1 MSDLMNTSFFPPELL
16 RILFTVI
23 CAIVIVFG
31 NAVVMGYLERKL
43 AGRFQ
48 RRPGPME
55 VGWHGILQLAVDGV
69 KLVGK
74 QLIVPKQT
82 DKVLYRLAPIISFA
96 PAIMPLVVIPF
107 SPKLQGRD
115 FDIGLIFILA
125 VVAINVLAILIAGW
139 SSNNKYALLGAMRSV
154 AQNVAYEIPMLLTLL
169 SVILVTN
176 TFSLRGIVEAQSGGA
191 WFIFFMPVAFLI
203 FFIATLAE
211 TNRAPFD
218 LPEAESELTAGFMT
232 EFSGMS
238 FSLFFLAEYT
248 YMFIACS
255 LTVILFLGGWSGP
268 PLPFGE
274 YTSALW
280 FFAKVYALLLTMIWI
295 RWTFPRVRF
304 DQLLNFCWKYLVPF
318 SLVHLLVT
326 AVVVKL

>member
-1 MSDLMNTSFFPPELL
+1 
-16 RILFTVI
+16 
-23 CAIVIVFG
+23 
-31 NAVVMGYLERKL
+31 AVVMGYLERKL

-74 QLIVPKQT
+74 QLIVPSQT

-139 SSNNKYALLGAMRSV
+139 SSNNKYSLLGAMRSV

-169 SVILVTN
+169 SVILVTG

-203 FFIATLAE
+203 FFVCALAE

-218 LPEAESELTAGFMT
+218 LGEAESELIAGFHT
-232 EFSGMS
+232 EYSGMG
-238 FSLFFLAEYT
+238 FGVFFMGEYAN
-248 YMFIACS
+248 IIIGCS
-255 LTVILFLGGWSGP
+255 LAVILFLGGWQSPVEFLSDQG
-268 PLPFGE
+268 
-274 YTSALW
+274 LW
-280 FFAKVYALLLTMIWI
+280 GVFWFLAKVYFLIFCVMWI
-295 RWTFPRVRF
+295 RWTYPRTTLWG
-304 DQLLNFCWKYLVPF
+304 LLNLSWKILIPI
-318 SLVHLLVT
+318 SLLILLLTGAMIKVWPLIT
-326 AVVVKL
+326 GAS

>member
-1 MSDLMNTSFFPPELL
+1 MSGMMTDSTFLPELL
-16 RILFTVI
+16 RILFTAI
-23 CAIVIVFG
+23 CAVVIVFG
-31 NAVVMGYLERKL
+31 NALVMGYLERKL

-74 QLIVPKQT
+74 QLVVPSHA
-82 DKVLYRLAPIISFA
+82 DKALYRIAPILSFA
-96 PAIMPLVVIPF
+96 PSLLPLLVIPF

-115 FDIGLIFILA
+115 LDIGLIFILA
-125 VVAINVLAILIAGW
+125 VVALNVLAILVAGW
-139 SSNNKYALLGAMRSV
+139 SSNNKYSLLGAMRSV

-176 TFSLRGIVEAQSGGA
+176 TFSLQGIVAAQERV
-191 WFIFFMPVAFLI
+191 WFIFIMPVAFLI
-203 FFIATLAE
+203 FFAATIAE

-232 EFSGMS
+232 EFSGMG
-238 FSLFFLAEYT
+238 FSLFFMAEYT

-255 LTVILFLGGWSGP
+255 LTVILFLGGWHGL
-268 PLPFGE
+268 PLPYAE

-280 FFAKVYALLLTMIWI
+280 FFFKVYALLIVMIWI

-318 SLVHLLVT
+318 SLVHLMVT
-326 AVVVKL
+326 AVVLKL

>member
-1 MSDLMNTSFFPPELL
+1 MTFLPPELL
-16 RILFTVI
+16 RILVTVV

-31 NAVVMGYLERKL
+31 NAVVMGYLERKF

-55 VGWHGILQLAVDGV
+55 VGFHGILQLAVDGV

-74 QLIVPKQT
+74 QLVIPRHA
-82 DKVLYRLAPIISFA
+82 DPVLYRIAPIISFA
-96 PAIMPLVVIPF
+96 PSIMPMLVIPF

-115 FDIGLIFILA
+115 FDVGLIFILA
-125 VVAINVLAILIAGW
+125 VVSLNVLAILIAGW
-139 SSNNKYALLGAMRSV
+139 SSNNKYSLLGAMRSV
-154 AQNVAYEIPMLLTLL
+154 AQNVAYEIPMLLTLM
-169 SVILVTN
+169 SVILVTG
-176 TFSLRGIVEAQSGGA
+176 TFSLRGIVEAQTNGI
-191 WFIFFMPVAFLI
+191 WFVFIMPVAFII
-203 FFIATLAE
+203 FFAATLAE

-232 EFSGMS
+232 EFSGMG
-238 FSLFFLAEYT
+238 FSLFFMAEYT

-255 LTVILFLGGWSGP
+255 LTVILFLGGWQGP
-268 PLPFGE
+268 PLPFAE
-274 YTSALW
+274 YSSALW
-280 FFAKVYALLLTMIWI
+280 FFLKVYVLLILMIWI

-318 SLVHLLVT
+318 ALVHLMIT
-326 AVVVKL
+326 AVVLKL

>member
-1 MSDLMNTSFFPPELL
+1 MMTDSFLPPELL

-55 VGWHGILQLAVDGV
+55 VGWHGILQLAADGV

-74 QLIVPKQT
+74 QLLIPT
-82 DKVLYRLAPIISFA
+82 HSDRVLYRIAPIISFA
-96 PAIMPLVVIPF
+96 PSAMPLLVIPF

-139 SSNNKYALLGAMRSV
+139 SSNNKYSLLGAMRSV

-176 TFSLRGIVEAQSGGA
+176 TFSLKGIVAAQEGV
-191 WFIFFMPVAFLI
+191 WFIFVMPVAFLI
-203 FFIATLAE
+203 FFAATLAE

-232 EFSGMS
+232 EFSGMG
-238 FSLFFLAEYT
+238 FSLFFMAEYT

-255 LTVILFLGGWSGP
+255 LTVILFLGGWQGP
-268 PLPFGE
+268 PLPWGE

-280 FFAKVYALLLTMIWI
+280 FFFKVYALLIVMIWI

-318 SLVHLLVT
+318 SLVHLMVT
-326 AVVVKL
+326 AVVLKL

>member
-1 MSDLMNTSFFPPELL
+1 MTESFFLPDLL
-16 RILFTVI
+16 RILFTFV

-55 VGWHGILQLAVDGV
+55 IGWQGVLQLAVDGV

-74 QLIVPKQT
+74 QLVIPAQS
-82 DKVLYRLAPIISFA
+82 DKVLYRIAPIVSFA
-96 PAIMPLVVIPF
+96 PAALPLLVIPF

-115 FDIGLIFILA
+115 FDVGLLFILA
-125 VVAINVLAILIAGW
+125 IVAINVLAILIAGW
-139 SSNNKYALLGAMRSV
+139 GSNNKYSLLGAMRSV

-169 SVILVTN
+169 SVIMVTN
-176 TFSLRGIVEAQSGGA
+176 TFSLQGIVEAQERI
-191 WFIFFMPVAFLI
+191 WFVFLMPVAFI
-203 FFIATLAE
+203 VFFIATLAE

-232 EFSGMS
+232 EYSGMG
-238 FSLFFLAEYT
+238 FSLFFMAEYT

-255 LTVILFLGGWSGP
+255 LTVILFLGGWHGP
-268 PLPFGE
+268 PLPYAD
-274 YTSALW
+274 YTSAIW
-280 FFAKVYALLLTMIWI
+280 FFLKVYFLLIVMIWI

-304 DQLLNFCWKYLVPF
+304 DQLMNFCWKYLVPF

>member
-1 MSDLMNTSFFPPELL
+1 MNETSFLPELL
-16 RILFTVI
+16 RILFTVV

-31 NAVVMGYLERKL
+31 NALVMGYLERKF

-55 VGWHGILQLAVDGV
+55 VGWQGILQLAVDGV

-74 QLIVPKQT
+74 QLLVPKHA
-82 DKVLYRLAPIISFA
+82 DKPLYLIAPILSFA
-96 PAIMPLVVIPF
+96 PALLPLLVIPF

-115 FDIGLIFILA
+115 LDIGLIFILA
-125 VVAINVLAILIAGW
+125 VVAINVLAILVAGW
-139 SSNNKYALLGAMRSV
+139 GSNNKYSMLGAMRSV

-176 TFSLRGIVEAQSGGA
+176 TFSLQGIIAAQEKI
-191 WFIFFMPVAFLI
+191 WFIFVMPVAFLI
-203 FFIATLAE
+203 FFVATVAE

-232 EFSGMS
+232 EYSGMG
-238 FSLFFLAEYT
+238 FSLFFMAEYT

-255 LTVILFLGGWSGP
+255 LTVILFLGGWHGP
-268 PLPFGE
+268 PLPFAE

-280 FFAKVYALLLTMIWI
+280 FFLKVYVLLILMIWI

-318 SLVHLLVT
+318 SLVHLMVT
-326 AVVVKL
+326 AVVLKI

>member
-1 MSDLMNTSFFPPELL
+1 MNSSFFPPEML
-16 RILFTVI
+16 RISFAI
-23 CAIVIVFG
+23 MCGIVIVFG
-31 NAVVMGYLERKL
+31 NALVMGYLERKL

-74 QLIVPKQT
+74 QLLIPQQS
-82 DKVLYRLAPIISFA
+82 DKILYRIAPILSFA
-96 PAIMPLVVIPF
+96 PALMPILVIPF

-115 FDIGLIFILA
+115 FDVGLIFILA
-125 VVAINVLAILIAGW
+125 VAAINVLAILVAGW
-139 SSNNKYALLGAMRSV
+139 SSNNKYSLIGAMRSV

-176 TFSLRGIVEAQSGGA
+176 TFSLRGIVEAQISGL
-191 WFIFFMPVAFLI
+191 WFIFVMPVAFLI
-203 FFIATLAE
+203 FFVATLAE
-211 TNRAPFD
+211 TNRTPFD

-238 FSLFFLAEYT
+238 FSLFFMAEYT

-255 LTVILFLGGWSGP
+255 LTVILFLGGWHGP
-268 PLPFGE
+268 ALPLGE

-280 FFAKVYALLLTMIWI
+280 FFLKVYALLITMIWI

-318 SLVHLLVT
+318 SLVHLMVT
-326 AVVVKL
+326 AVVLKL

>member
-1 MSDLMNTSFFPPELL
+1 MMTDSFLPPELL
-16 RILFTVI
+16 RILFTVA

-48 RRPGPME
+48 RRTGPMD
-55 VGWHGILQLAVDGV
+55 VGWQGLLQLAVDGV

-74 QLIVPKQT
+74 QLIIPSQS
-82 DKVLYRLAPIISFA
+82 DKVLYRLAPIVSFA
-96 PAIMPLVVIPF
+96 PVALPLLVIPF

-115 FDIGLIFILA
+115 FDVGLLFILA
-125 VVAINVLAILIAGW
+125 IVAINVLAILIAGW
-139 SSNNKYALLGAMRSV
+139 GSNNKYALLGSMRSV

-169 SVILVTN
+169 SVIMVTN
-176 TFSLRGIVEAQSGGA
+176 TFSLQGIVEAQERI
-191 WFIFFMPVAFLI
+191 WFIFLMPVAFII
-203 FFIATLAE
+203 FFIATIAE

-232 EFSGMS
+232 EYSGMG
-238 FSLFFLAEYT
+238 FSLFFMAEYT

-255 LTVILFLGGWSGP
+255 MTVILFLGGWHGP
-268 PLPFGE
+268 PLPYAE
-274 YTSALW
+274 YTSAIW
-280 FFAKVYALLLTMIWI
+280 FFFKVYALLIVMIWI

-304 DQLLNFCWKYLVPF
+304 DQLMNFCWKYLVPF
-318 SLVHLLVT
+318 ALVHLLVT

>member
-1 MSDLMNTSFFPPELL
+1 MTDSFLPPELL
-16 RILFTVI
+16 RMVFAVV

-74 QLIVPKQT
+74 QLVVPRQA
-82 DKVLYRLAPIISFA
+82 DKILYRIAPIVSFA
-96 PAIMPLVVIPF
+96 PAALPLLVIPF

-139 SSNNKYALLGAMRSV
+139 GSNNKYSLLGAMRSV

-176 TFSLRGIVEAQSGGA
+176 TFSLKGIVAAQEGL
-191 WFIFFMPVAFLI
+191 WFIFLMPVAFLI
-203 FFIATLAE
+203 FFIATVAE

-232 EFSGMS
+232 EYSGMG
-238 FSLFFLAEYT
+238 FSLFFMAEYT

-255 LTVILFLGGWSGP
+255 LTVILFLGGWQGP
-268 PLPFGE
+268 PLPYAE

-280 FFAKVYALLLTMIWI
+280 FFFKVYALLIIMIWI

-326 AVVVKL
+326 AVVLKI

>member
-1 MSDLMNTSFFPPELL
+1 MTESFFLPEIL
-16 RILFTVI
+16 RIVFAVA

-55 VGWHGILQLAVDGV
+55 VGWQGVLQLAVDGV

-74 QLIVPKQT
+74 QLVIPAQA
-82 DKVLYRLAPIISFA
+82 DKVLYRIAPIISFA
-96 PAIMPLVVIPF
+96 PVALPLLVIPF

-115 FDIGLIFILA
+115 FDVGLLFILA
-125 VVAINVLAILIAGW
+125 IVAINVLAILIAGW
-139 SSNNKYALLGAMRSV
+139 GSNNKYSLLGAMRSV

-169 SVILVTN
+169 SVIMVTN
-176 TFSLRGIVEAQSGGA
+176 TFSLQGIVAAQERI
-191 WFIFFMPVAFLI
+191 WFVFLMPVAFI
-203 FFIATLAE
+203 VFFIATIAE

-232 EFSGMS
+232 EYSGMG
-238 FSLFFLAEYT
+238 FSLFFMAEYT

-255 LTVILFLGGWSGP
+255 LTVILFLGGWHGP
-268 PLPFGE
+268 PLPFYE
-274 YTSALW
+274 YTAALW
-280 FFAKVYALLLTMIWI
+280 FFLKVYALLMVMIWI

-304 DQLLNFCWKYLVPF
+304 DQLMNFCWKYLVPF

>member
-1 MSDLMNTSFFPPELL
+1 MMTDSFLPPELL
-16 RILFTVI
+16 RMVFAVV

-74 QLIVPKQT
+74 QLVVPRQA
-82 DKVLYRLAPIISFA
+82 DKILYRIAPIVSFA
-96 PAIMPLVVIPF
+96 PAALPLLVIPF

-139 SSNNKYALLGAMRSV
+139 GSNNKYSLLGAMRSV

-176 TFSLRGIVEAQSGGA
+176 TFSLKGIVAAQEGL
-191 WFIFFMPVAFLI
+191 WFIFLMPVAFLI
-203 FFIATLAE
+203 FFIATVAE

-232 EFSGMS
+232 EYSGMG
-238 FSLFFLAEYT
+238 FSLFFMAEYT

-255 LTVILFLGGWSGP
+255 LTVILFLGGWQGP
-268 PLPFGE
+268 PLPYAE

-280 FFAKVYALLLTMIWI
+280 FFFKVYALLIIMIWI

-326 AVVVKL
+326 AVVLKI